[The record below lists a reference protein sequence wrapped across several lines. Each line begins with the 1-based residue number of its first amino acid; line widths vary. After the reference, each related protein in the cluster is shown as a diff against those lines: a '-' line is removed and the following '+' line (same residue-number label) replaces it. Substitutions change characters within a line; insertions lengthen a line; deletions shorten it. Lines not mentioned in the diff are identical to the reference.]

1 MAVARP
7 CAVQIGGIEAIAVRI
22 ERLPEAREL
31 DAEFGRR
38 LPQQRRASAALF
50 IIILVL
56 DPGIVDAVDPARRLA
71 PGEAARNRERV
82 GRDRRIDIDLPAPAE
97 AARVLDGETFGARAH
112 LEFARVDRK
121 STRLNSSH

>member
-1 MAVARP
+1 MAVAQP
-7 CAVQIGGIEAIAVRI
+7 LAGQIGGIEAIAVRI
-22 ERLPEAREL
+22 ERLPDACEL

-82 GRDRRIDIDLPAPAE
+82 GRDRSEEHTSELQSLMRTSYAGFCLKKKTICTQPNNYN
-97 AARVLDGETFGARAH
+97 H
-112 LEFARVDRK
+112 Y
-121 STRLNSSH
+121 N

>member
-1 MAVARP
+1 MRISDWSSTCALPIVVRMAVAQP
-7 CAVQIGGIEAIAVRI
+7 LAGQIGGIEAIAVRI
-22 ERLPEAREL
+22 ERLPDAREL

-82 GRDRRIDIDLPAPAE
+82 GRSEEHTSELQS
-97 AARVLDGETFGARAH
+97 LM
-112 LEFARVDRK
+112 
-121 STRLNSSH
+121 